1 MLICSTNVA
10 KRSVRTATMYRGV
23 ITFIIIQ
30 LMMLVI
36 AYQFPALIT
45 WLPNQ
50 VYGS

>member
-1 MLICSTNVA
+1 VLICSTNVA
-10 KRSVRTATMYRGV
+10 KRSVSTATMYRGM
-23 ITFIIIQ
+23 IPFIIIQ

>member
-1 MLICSTNVA
+1 
-10 KRSVRTATMYRGV
+10 MYRGV
-23 ITFIIIQ
+23 IPFIIQ